1 MTNFKTKNENRKAH
15 KGTTEHREARTLRRR
30 LGGAFGNEPKERFN
44 ALAVGTTGD
53 PR

>member
-1 MTNFKTKNENRKAH
+1 MSNFTAKNEARKNH
-15 KGTTEHREARTLRRR
+15 KPEHREARTLRRR

-44 ALAVGTTGD
+44 VLVQGTSGT